1 MAGPPSLLGEK
12 IGKYIAYGSSWV
24 RNQCARPCKST
35 AVGKCRDLA
44 VRVAQTEVLGD
55 QARPGPENGLY
66 EPDEKAN
73 HLNLEAEALTE
84 IVKDS
89 RTPLS
94 ANILP
99 QYLAPYATDGVRGLG
114 VVALDWTD

>member
-35 AVGKCRDLA
+35 AVGKCRDPA

-55 QARPGPENGLY
+55 QPRPGP
-66 EPDEKAN
+66 A
-73 HLNLEAEALTE
+73 NLEAEALTE

-89 RTPLS
+89 RTPPS

-99 QYLAPYATDGVRGLG
+99 KYLAPYATDGVRGLG
-114 VVALDWTD
+114 VMALD